1 MSNKTFNDG
10 NSNRHVKNPKT
21 NAQTLQRVL
30 MKAVGLFYAML
41 KFICN
46 HSFEGVSN
54 GSACMNKFRKVNLKY
69 LCERAATLQDSGQSL
84 YQFYQFM
91 PLQSDKW
98 TPFAAIISQG
108 HLPEVTVGIDAEGG
122 HKAYV
127 NAPSRTYADFVNT
140 WNLQR
145 GDQVTF
151 VTVQKYNGKYE
162 VSSARILLNPRN
174 ADGSGAPMTTEIV
187 NSEGEFP
194 CSNWKNRLNFSTF
207 EFDTDHFNFVLGR
220 GGDVVAAGIIV
231 SRKDRSGG
239 WFRSNC
245 QLVLNE
251 AGLGSDLCSLA
262 QAVEKSYA
270 AYEIDMESE
279 FYLNNAGGSS
289 GTGATEDIAPEEPS
303 YATNAT
309 INGVSQNIAGGNVTV
324 TAPITSVVVS
334 GTNLS
339 SIEFS
344 AKVDGTGDAISPT
357 SHDANGATFSGLN
370 VSGGHNIVFYHGGT
384 VWFTVTAQADGPS
397 QEG

>member
-69 LCERAATLQDSGQSL
+69 LRERAATLQDSGQSL